1 MNKAVFFDV
10 DGVIRENNTNSKD
23 GCYYCLSYDQVK
35 YLPYIFEAHKFFQ
48 GAGYKIFWVT
58 MQNCIGEG
66 TITESGVH
74 NILIRMIKDFKDQAI
89 HITDYQICQSKE
101 ENDASKIQS
110 KIDAA
115 NKLSMVYLIDNLNSI
130 GIGDREHDIL
140 AYKEC
145 GIPIR
150 IQAVNKFGDKKS
162 IEATHHYFWSDI
174 FNSIINV
181 FSIEDLDY
189 LFDCYKQ
196 VEKVWGREYWI
207 VNDTCGNYC
216 SKILKLRVGHKASLH
231 YHREKHE
238 TFTVLAGLAIIT
250 SNGTTRVYSKGE
262 SVCIEPMIP
271 HTFEAYQFPAYIL
284 ETSTLHSDD
293 DVVRIEVSR

>member
-35 YLPYIFEAHKFFQ
+35 YLPDIFEAHKFFYD
-48 GAGYKIFWVT
+48 AGYKIFWVT
-58 MQNCIGEG
+58 MQNCINEG
-66 TITESGVH
+66 KITEYDC
-74 NILIRMIKDFKDQAI
+74 NMILVKMIQNFDREKIKIESYRICTTKSEDWSAKVDVKVDAIKDLARVYNIDL
-89 HITDYQICQSKE
+89 SK
-101 ENDASKIQS
+101 
-110 KIDAA
+110 
-115 NKLSMVYLIDNLNSI
+115 SI

-181 FSIEDLDY
+181 FSIEDLDH
-189 LFDCYKQ
+189 LFDCYDQ

-216 SKILKLRVGHKASLH
+216 SKILKLKVGHKASLH
-231 YHREKHE
+231 YHKEKHE
-238 TFTVLAGLAIIT
+238 TFTVLSGLAKIT
-250 SNGTTRVYSKGE
+250 SNGTTKVYSKGE
-262 SVCIEPMIP
+262 SVCIEPTIP

>member
-10 DGVIRENNTNSKD
+10 DGIIRENNTNSKD

-35 YLPYIFEAHKFFQ
+35 YLPDIFEAHKFFQ

-58 MQNCIGEG
+58 MQNCIKEG
-66 TITESGVH
+66 KIEEQDVH
-74 NILIRMIKDFKDQAI
+74 EILMNMCADFKDKGI
-89 HITDYQICQSKE
+89 RIDDYQICQSE
-101 ENDASKIQS
+101 ENWESKIQA
-110 KIDAA
+110 KIDAV
-115 NKLSMVYLIDNLNSI
+115 NKLSMVYNIDLSKSI
-130 GIGDREHDIL
+130 GIGDREGDML
-140 AYKEC
+140 SYKGS

-174 FNSIINV
+174 FNGIVNV
-181 FSIEDLDY
+181 FSIEDLDH
-189 LFDCYKQ
+189 LFDCYEQ

-231 YHREKHE
+231 YHKEKHE